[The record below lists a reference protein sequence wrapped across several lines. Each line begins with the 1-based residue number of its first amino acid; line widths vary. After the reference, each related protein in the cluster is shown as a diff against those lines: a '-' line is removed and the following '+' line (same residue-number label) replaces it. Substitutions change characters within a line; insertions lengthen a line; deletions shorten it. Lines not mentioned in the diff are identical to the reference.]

1 MLSKRRSRRAV
12 AILLVVLGGVLMAL
26 APEIWAGLVVLAL
39 GVVIELAG
47 IALEHKA

>member
-12 AILLVVLGGVLMAL
+12 AIILVVLGGVLMLL
-26 APEIWAGLVVLAL
+26 APEIWAGLAVLAL

-47 IALEHKA
+47 IALEHRA